1 MKVILLKNA
10 PGLGVPGDTIDVKPG
25 HARNYL
31 IPKRIALEAT
41 TANAQQYALLKRKQT
56 KVHEKEKREAEDLK
70 SRLEKVSLTLAVE
83 LKSEE
88 EIYGS
93 VSAQAIAQALTK
105 EGIDLDKDAVV
116 LAEPLRK
123 IGVYTLEAKLH
134 PEVIASFKVWIVK
147 K

>member
-1 MKVILLKNA
+1 MKVILLKNVS
-10 PGLGVPGDTIDVKPG
+10 GLGAPGDTIEVKSG
-25 HARNYL
+25 YARNYL
-31 IPKRIALEAT
+31 IPEKIALEAT
-41 TANAQQYALLKRKQT
+41 GASARYYELLKRKQV
-56 KVHEKEKREAEDLK
+56 KVQENEKREAEGLK
-70 SRLEKVSLTLAVE
+70 SRLEKVSLTLAAE

-93 VSAQAIAQALTK
+93 ISAQNIVQALAK

-134 PEVIASFKVWIVK
+134 PDVSASFKVWIVK